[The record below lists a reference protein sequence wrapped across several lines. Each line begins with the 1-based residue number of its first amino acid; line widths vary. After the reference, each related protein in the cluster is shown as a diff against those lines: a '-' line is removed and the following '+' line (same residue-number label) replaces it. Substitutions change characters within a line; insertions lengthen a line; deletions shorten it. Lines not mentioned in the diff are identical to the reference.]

1 NVVLRQ
7 VAGIRRRLDRADQA
21 PAPAEF
27 HRADTDEVHARL
39 IDRTVRLLD
48 QQTFDPAPA
57 EIAGEREADR
67 AGADDQDGND
77 TFLRHVGIIVTGPAG
92 TTPCNDGL
100 YFLRISL
107 EEFTTACRLRAKSTA
122 LGTSIVM
129 ARRKYSLT
137 PSVATA
143 GALSMN
149 LHSASTVS
157 SSLASGTTSL
167 TMPWLSARSGPTVA
181 QE

>member
-1 NVVLRQ
+1 VLRAALAPLRTHRRRLRRVERRKPLAPELVAGQARHINVVLRQ
-7 VAGIRRRLDRADQA
+7 GAGIRRRLDRADQA

-27 HRADTDEVHARL
+27 HRADTDQVHARL

-107 EEFTTACRLRAKSTA
+107 EEFTTACR
-122 LGTSIVM
+122 
-129 ARRKYSLT
+129 
-137 PSVATA
+137 
-143 GALSMN
+143 
-149 LHSASTVS
+149 
-157 SSLASGTTSL
+157 
-167 TMPWLSARSGPTVA
+167 
-181 QE
+181 